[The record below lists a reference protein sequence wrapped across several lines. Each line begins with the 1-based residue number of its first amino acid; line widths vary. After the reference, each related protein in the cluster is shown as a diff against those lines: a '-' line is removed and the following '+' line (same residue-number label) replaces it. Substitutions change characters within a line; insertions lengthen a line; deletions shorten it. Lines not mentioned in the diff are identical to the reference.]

1 MSSAPCPGASPDTWP
16 PAVARLPVCPKRKL
30 PIPYIAEIGAD
41 GVGHFTILDD
51 DRARECLQGRLCA
64 MCGHPMGD
72 EVALIGDVASLDPGG
87 YFIEPP
93 VHEHCA
99 VAALGGLCPFISRE
113 RVPFRLPDEG
123 VSFVGIERDVLA
135 SVGRTIAKRPN
146 VVLITRTYAP
156 ALAENDSDGLTMV
169 YLAGPVERVRRY
181 GWVNGLATEIPPA
194 PPVRAVRAQ
203 PRRRR
208 PRSRR

>member
-16 PAVARLPVCPKRKL
+16 PAVAGLPVCPQRKL

-41 GVGHFTILDD
+41 GIGHFTILDD
-51 DRARECLQGRLCA
+51 ARAWECLLGRLCA
-64 MCGHPMGD
+64 MCGDPMGD
-72 EVALIGDVASLDPGG
+72 EVALIGDVTSLDPGG

-99 VAALGGLCPFISRE
+99 VAALGGLCPFLSLE

-123 VSFVGIERDVLA
+123 VSFVGIERHVLA
-135 SVGRTIAKRPN
+135 SVGRTVAKRPN
-146 VVLITRTYAP
+146 VVVITRTYAP
-156 ALAENDSDGLTMV
+156 ALAENDSGGLTMV

-181 GWVNGLATEIPPA
+181 GWVDGLAAEIPPA
-194 PPVRAVRAQ
+194 PRVVRAQ